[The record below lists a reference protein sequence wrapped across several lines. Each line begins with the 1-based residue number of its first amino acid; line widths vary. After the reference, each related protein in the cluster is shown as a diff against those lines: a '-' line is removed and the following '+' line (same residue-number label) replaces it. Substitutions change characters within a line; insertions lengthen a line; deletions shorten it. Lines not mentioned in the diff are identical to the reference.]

1 MLQIVGYFEGRGQ
14 VLAYA
19 KNRGQAE
26 FVANVFSSYLMG
38 EWHITIQPEGQLV
51 NPVVRYA

>member
-26 FVANVFSSYLMG
+26 FVANVLASFLTG
-38 EWHITIQPEGQLV
+38 EWLVDIQPEGQAV
-51 NPVVRYA
+51 NQMVRYA